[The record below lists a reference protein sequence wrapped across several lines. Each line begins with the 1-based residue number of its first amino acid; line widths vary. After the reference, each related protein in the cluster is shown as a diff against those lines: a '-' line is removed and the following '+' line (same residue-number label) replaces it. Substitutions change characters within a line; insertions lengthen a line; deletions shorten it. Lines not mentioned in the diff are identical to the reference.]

1 LHSFFFPRYAYLRN
15 TLFDDTAS
23 ELQTT
28 LPAPAACAASFV
40 QFRETIEALTFLRQA
55 PPLFV
60 KDLLAC
66 MHPYAASNGE
76 CITRDTDLGLCLHFL
91 ERGTARRYLEIE
103 MSPNDADSSCQSP
116 GKLGPRRNT
125 SSFKLHL
132 AESRSSG
139 EFDRLSSSVDESGK
153 ELSCLLSPENLGIEV
168 CHHSIYGSG
177 VLVVISVVPGSQ
189 AADAGVQEG
198 MSVKSVNGNIVKS
211 VEAFHRVAQRRP
223 SQLRRSE
230 DFTAGIPF
238 VFYAAKFEY
247 KPFDDVSDDSILGE
261 AAVLLNTRYLVTTVA
276 TSDCELW
283 FVAKEDLE
291 AVLAPWPQVS
301 SRYLI
306 SVRLRRRCLGST
318 RDAYQC
324 NRYCLLLFMCAQ

>member
-1 LHSFFFPRYAYLRN
+1 
-15 TLFDDTAS
+15 
-23 ELQTT
+23 
-28 LPAPAACAASFV
+28 
-40 QFRETIEALTFLRQA
+40 
-55 PPLFV
+55 V

-76 CITRDTDLGLCLHFL
+76 CITRDTDLGLSLHFL

-103 MSPNDADSSCQSP
+103 VSPKEIHEKEASP
-116 GKLGPRRNT
+116 EPRDLGSRRNT
-125 SSFKLHL
+125 STFKLQL
-132 AESRSSG
+132 ARSRSSG
-139 EFDRLSSSVDESGK
+139 EFDNLSSSVDAAGK

-168 CHHSIYGSG
+168 TRHHSIYGNG

-189 AADAGVQEG
+189 AAKAGVQEG

-223 SQLRRSE
+223 SQLRRSRE

-247 KPFDDVSDDSILGE
+247 KPFDDLGIDSILGE

-291 AVLAPWPQVS
+291 AILAPWPQV
-301 SRYLI
+301 
-306 SVRLRRRCLGST
+306 RLQS
-318 RDAYQC
+318 
-324 NRYCLLLFMCAQ
+324 